1 MELHRTT
8 GNWRLGLGLSL
19 ITVILWGLVPVALA
33 IVLNKLDVY
42 TINWFRFLIAFISLS
57 CYLAQQGN
65 IPKVSKLRTVPIYLL
80 AIATLGLIGNYI
92 LFVMGLKETSPS
104 HAEVLIQ
111 LAGIFL
117 SLGGLIIFK
126 ERYTRFQWIGFGVLL
141 AGFIGFFYEQ
151 FKVLVTDSGRYIDGS
166 IMLVVAGI
174 SWAVYALIQKQ
185 LLTKLDSAHI
195 MWVLYG
201 LCGLFFWGLAKPQTL
216 MTLDPIEWIAL
227 IFCGLNTVI
236 AYGAFAESLQH
247 WEASRVSAV
256 IALAP
261 IFTIVSMDIAAV
273 VMPDLIAP
281 EQITSLGLLGAI
293 LVVGGSAL
301 ISLGKDR

>member
-1 MELHRTT
+1 
-8 GNWRLGLGLSL
+8 
-19 ITVILWGLVPVALA
+19 
-33 IVLNKLDVY
+33 
-42 TINWFRFLIAFISLS
+42 
-57 CYLAQQGN
+57 
-65 IPKVSKLRTVPIYLL
+65 
-80 AIATLGLIGNYI
+80 
-92 LFVMGLKETSPS
+92 
-104 HAEVLIQ
+104 
-111 LAGIFL
+111 
-117 SLGGLIIFK
+117 
-126 ERYTRFQWIGFGVLL
+126 
-141 AGFIGFFYEQ
+141 
-151 FKVLVTDSGRYIDGS
+151 
-166 IMLVVAGI
+166 MLVVAGI

-201 LCGLFFWGLAKPQTL
+201 LCGLFFWALAKPQTL